1 MKEFLK
7 IAKALSNDK
16 RVRIV
21 NALRVREL
29 CVCQIIALFDISP
42 SAISKHLSLLS
53 QANLVESRKEGKWI
67 FYSLPTEDTSGL
79 VKKALDWIE
88 SSLGKNPLIKQ
99 DRDRLKEILK
109 KPLDELCCQ

>member
-21 NALRVREL
+21 NALRVKEL

-67 FYSLPTEDTSGL
+67 YYSLSSEDDSGL
-79 VKKALDWIE
+79 VKKALKWIE
-88 SSLGKNPLIKQ
+88 DSLGKNSLIEQ
-99 DRDRLKEILK
+99 DRKKLKEILK
-109 KPLDELCCQ
+109 KPLEDLCCQ